1 VRLVLLTIDF
11 GERDLNYSEMNVEG
25 GKWFAKK
32 REKKKKKKK
41 NDDTENE
48 RVS

>member
-1 VRLVLLTIDF
+1 VRLGLLTIDF

-32 REKKKKKKK
+32 RRRRRRRMMTRKMRE
-41 NDDTENE
+41 
-48 RVS
+48 

>member
-1 VRLVLLTIDF
+1 VRLGLLTIDF

-32 REKKKKKKK
+32 REKKK
-41 NDDTENE
+41 
-48 RVS
+48 